1 MLNTAMVK
9 YSKFKYKLSA
19 QLFFALFISLII
31 HAAFIALPVKKTKLP
46 LNNVDYAGAL
56 QINIHRGQGLTK
68 LVVNNPVAINPVAIN
83 PAASSKTL
91 VSQAL
96 IHKAVKNTKPAS
108 ITKVPK
114 KSSAQPVTEFSEVL
128 APVEVLDLTT
138 PSTPSVI
145 VDSNSNQPL
154 SNQPLSNQNLAENP
168 PVSGIA
174 GPTTLPFAGLGGSA
188 WSAGSRPQPPQGN
201 QNNGQMQAMMAA
213 KRQRMNSAM
222 SNLYSNLNQNK
233 IEVLCALRLTN
244 NSQMGYLACDPSER
258 EGLIKSLL
266 GPAGIIWD
274 ESAKKNYE
282 ECLLIKIGAVKSDQL
297 DCKKSP

>member
-31 HAAFIALPVKKTKLP
+31 HAAFIALPVKKPKLP
-46 LNNVDYAGAL
+46 LNNVDYAAAL

-68 LVVNNPVAINPVAIN
+68 SVVNNPVAIN

-96 IHKAVKNTKPAS
+96 IHKAVKNTKPTS

-114 KSSAQPVTEFSEVL
+114 KSSAQPVTEPAKVL
-128 APVEVLDLTT
+128 APLETLDLTT
-138 PSTPSVI
+138 LSSPSVI
-145 VDSNSNQPL
+145 VGSNSNQPL
-154 SNQPLSNQNLAENP
+154 SNQPLAENP
-168 PVSGIA
+168 PVSGIS
-174 GPTTLPFAGLGGSA
+174 GPTTLPFASLGASA

-274 ESAKKNYE
+274 ESAKQNYE
-282 ECLLIKIGAVKSDQL
+282 ECLLITIGAVKSDQL
-297 DCKKSP
+297 NCKKSP